1 MRWRQGAES
10 CSIPA
15 GVGQALAKWM
25 RQRRGA
31 PIPNADVPQAPASGR
46 QFSAPLSTPAF
57 GPSLTISPYDSH
69 QRTKGPE
76 WVPITILNIATMLK
90 PKLAPARQ

>member
-10 CSIPA
+10 CSIPNA

-31 PIPNADVPQAPASGR
+31 PIPNADVPQAPAKRMRQRQGANFLLPFQRRLSAALKGR
-46 QFSAPLSTPAF
+46 NGFL
-57 GPSLTISPYDSH
+57 
-69 QRTKGPE
+69 
-76 WVPITILNIATMLK
+76 
-90 PKLAPARQ
+90 